1 MAIPQSIF
9 LPMDVTSNQK
19 KRKFT
24 KLDREATF
32 AKPGRQKLKP
42 NFKVD
47 STYTSMGETLAK
59 KGSAGGHPSASKAE
73 TLAKKRGS
81 AGGHPSASKAET
93 LGKNYGSAGG
103 KHASDSIAETLA
115 EKRKRARDQRAYN
128 KRKRRRQAALAV
140 DRTVVGDIFRLDDE
154 IIFDVKDPRNDCTGT
169 IVEFGPHYM
178 EVKHTKI
185 PTLQLVGGV
194 TSDDMAIPE
203 HTPEEIKSVV
213 SYAKVRGWTRDH
225 YDKLEKST
233 DKDDIGRYFIVVA
246 WFCSAVSHEWIVA

>member
-59 KGSAGGHPSASKAE
+59 K
-73 TLAKKRGS
+73 GS